1 MAEIKSAIELAM
13 EKTRGLVMDD
23 KEKSSLARKELAG
36 IVKTIFRRHRECL
49 IDEDGAKAELQ
60 ALDCDDDFKRKI
72 VLDLLTDE
80 FELSED
86 LPATAQLF
94 SFVGFAIDEGP
105 HRELKLIEKAYRE
118 ELEKMKAGIRSRI
131 AAELASKGISGD
143 SIEPNVEGWPKWQQA
158 AGDVR
163 RVFRQQI
170 EKWKEKLA

>member
-1 MAEIKSAIELAM
+1 
-13 EKTRGLVMDD
+13 
-23 KEKSSLARKELAG
+23 
-36 IVKTIFRRHRECL
+36 
-49 IDEDGAKAELQ
+49 
-60 ALDCDDDFKRKI
+60 DDDIKRKI

-131 AAELASKGISGD
+131 AEELASKGISGD
-143 SIEPNVEGWPKWQQA
+143 SVEANVEAWPKWKEA
-158 AGDVR
+158 SDDVR
-163 RVFRQQI
+163 RVFRKQI